1 VSRILVVDDDRVT
14 RHVVRGLLRSAG
26 HTVVSAADGV
36 AALKQLEKAVPDLM
50 LIDVWMPR
58 MGGLDVLARLRERGG
73 PRPRVVVMTSDD
85 TPETLLRAVREQAH
99 LYLKKPVEPE
109 ELLKVVSGALAAPP
123 ETPPIEVVSAK
134 REWVELLVPCDRAAA
149 ERIQAFMAQLAAD
162 LDDELRD
169 AVGRVFRELL
179 LNAIEWGGGLDPAKR
194 VRISYLRA
202 RRMLLYRIADP
213 GQGFRLEDLPHAA
226 VGKPADQPFAHEL
239 VREERGLRPG
249 GFGILLAQAMV
260 DELIYNERRNE
271 VVFVKYL
278 D

>member
-1 VSRILVVDDDRVT
+1 VSRVLVVDDDRVT
-14 RHVVRGLLRSAG
+14 RHVLRGVLRSAG
-26 HTVVSAADGV
+26 HTVASAADGV
-36 AALKQLEKAVPDLM
+36 SALRQLEKAPPDLV
-50 LIDVWMPR
+50 LLDVWMPR
-58 MGGLDVLARLRERGG
+58 MGGLDVLARLRERGLA
-73 PRPRVVVMTSDD
+73 RPRVVVLTSDD
-85 TPETLLRAVREQAH
+85 APETLLRAVREQAH

-109 ELLKVVSGALAAPP
+109 ELLSVVRSALAAEP
-123 ETPPIEVVSAK
+123 EAAPIEVVSAR
-134 REWVELLVPCDRAAA
+134 REWVELLVPCERASA
-149 ERIQAFMAQLAAD
+149 ERIQAFMGRLGAD
-162 LDDELRD
+162 LDEERRD

-194 VRISYLRA
+194 VRVSYLRA

-213 GQGFRLEDLPHAA
+213 GQGFRLEELPHAA

-239 VREERGLRPG
+239 VRQEKGLRPG
-249 GFGILLAQAMV
+249 GFGILLAQALV

>member
-1 VSRILVVDDDRVT
+1 MSRILVVDDDRVT

-36 AALKQLEKAVPDLM
+36 AALKQLEKARPDLM

-194 VRISYLRA
+194 GRIASLRA
-202 RRMLLYRIADP
+202 RRLL
-213 GQGFRLEDLPHAA
+213 L
-226 VGKPADQPFAHEL
+226 
-239 VREERGLRPG
+239 
-249 GFGILLAQAMV
+249 
-260 DELIYNERRNE
+260 
-271 VVFVKYL
+271 
-278 D
+278 

>member
-1 VSRILVVDDDRVT
+1 VVT
-14 RHVVRGLLRSAG
+14 
-26 HTVVSAADGV
+26 AADGI
-36 AALKQLEKAVPDLM
+36 AALQRVEKAPPDLM
-50 LIDVWMPR
+50 LLDVWMPR

-73 PRPRVVVMTSDD
+73 PRPRVVVMTTDD

-99 LYLKKPVEPE
+99 RYLKKPVDPE
-109 ELLKVVSGALAAPP
+109 ELLAIVSGALAAAP
-123 ETPPIEVVSAK
+123 ELPPIEVVSAK
-134 REWVELLVPCDRAAA
+134 REWVELLVPCDRASA
-149 ERIQAFMAQLAAD
+149 ERIQGFMSQLAAD
-162 LDDELRD
+162 LDDEMRE

-213 GQGFRLEDLPHAA
+213 GQGFTLEDLPHAA

-239 VREERGLRPG
+239 VRQERGLRPG

-260 DELIYNERRNE
+260 DELVYNERRNE

>member
-14 RHVVRGLLRSAG
+14 RHVIRGLLRSAG
-26 HTVVSAADGV
+26 HSVVTASDGV
-36 AALKQLEKAVPDLM
+36 AALKRVEKAAPDL
-50 LIDVWMPR
+50 LLLDVWMPR

-73 PRPRVVVMTSDD
+73 PRPRVVVMTTDD

-99 LYLKKPVEPE
+99 RYLKKPVDPE
-109 ELLKVVSGALAAPP
+109 ELLAIVSGALAAPP
-123 ETPPIEVVSAK
+123 ELPPIEVVSAK
-134 REWVELLVPCDRAAA
+134 REWVELLVPCDRASA
-149 ERIQAFMAQLAAD
+149 ERIQGFMSHLAGD
-162 LDDELRD
+162 LDDELRE

-179 LNAIEWGGGLDPAKR
+179 LNAIEWGGGLDPEKR

-213 GQGFRLEDLPHAA
+213 GQGFRLEELPHAA

-239 VREERGLRPG
+239 VRQERGLRPG

-260 DELIYNERRNE
+260 DELVYNERRNE

>member
-14 RHVVRGLLRSAG
+14 RHVLRGLLRTAG
-26 HTVVSAADGV
+26 HTVTTAADGV
-36 AALKQLEKAVPDLM
+36 AALKQVEKASPDLM

-99 LYLKKPVEPE
+99 LYLKKPVDPE
-109 ELLKVVSGALAAPP
+109 QLLEVVRGALAAGP
-123 ETPPIEVVSAK
+123 EPPPIEVVSAK

-162 LDDELRD
+162 LDDERRD

-179 LNAIEWGGGLDPAKR
+179 LNAIEWGGGLDPQKR

-213 GQGFRLEDLPHAA
+213 GEGFRLEDLPHAA
-226 VGKPADQPFAHEL
+226 VGKPADDPFGHEL
-239 VREERGLRPG
+239 VRQEKGLRPG

>member
-1 VSRILVVDDDRVT
+1 MSRILVVDDDRVT

-26 HTVVSAADGV
+26 HTVVSAGDGV

-134 REWVELLVPCDRAAA
+134 PEWVELLVPCDRGAA
-149 ERIQAFMAQLAAD
+149 ERIQGFMSQLAAD

-226 VGKPADQPFAHEL
+226 IGKPADDPFAHEM
-239 VREERGLRPG
+239 VRQERGLRPG

-260 DELIYNERRNE
+260 DELIYNEQRNE
-271 VVFVKYL
+271 VVFIKYL